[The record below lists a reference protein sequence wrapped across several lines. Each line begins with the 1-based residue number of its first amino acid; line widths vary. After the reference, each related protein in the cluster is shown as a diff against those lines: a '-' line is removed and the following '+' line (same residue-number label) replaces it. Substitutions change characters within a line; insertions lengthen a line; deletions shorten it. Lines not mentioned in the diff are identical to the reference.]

1 MILGIEDQHLVDVV
15 GGVEGELLPGLV
27 ARGDDLHDERGG
39 VQPDARGAWSVQAA
53 VGDAEVLDGVAEIEL
68 AHRGLETGVARGSAK
83 DLRELLGQ
91 SRMPVAWR
99 RDHVQ
104 DTLPYLVEA
113 IKTRDPPTLLER
125 VQLEGVWVEYHRG
138 HSARIAT
145 VHRAMLSVQTDAS
158 RKRLTLIACILGS
171 GIALL
176 DGTAVNVALPS
187 IQDALGG
194 GLAAQQWVVNA
205 YLLTLGSLILIGGSL
220 GDLYGERRIFAL
232 GVGGF
237 GATSLLCAL
246 APTIEVLIAA
256 RALQGVAGALLVP
269 SALAVI
275 VATFDEDERGPA
287 IGSWT
292 AWGGI
297 ATVLGPLAGGE
308 LLAIASWRW
317 IFLLNLPLVIAC
329 VTLIL
334 VAIPATPRP
343 AATARPRRIDVPGAT
358 LCALGLGGPVF
369 ALIEQPRLGWSS
381 PAVLIPLIAGVA
393 LLCMFV
399 AYEWRARDPMLP
411 LGLFRRRNFSAGNV
425 ETFAMYAGLAVLFF
439 FLVLF
444 LQQVGGYTPLQS
456 GLATLPVTLVM
467 FALSRRFG
475 ALADK
480 HGPRLFMGLGPLVAA
495 VGLLLF
501 QRVGTRIDYVTDVLP
516 GLLVFSLG
524 LSMTVA
530 PLTAAVLAGAERT
543 QAGIASA
550 VNNAVARVAG
560 LIGTAAVG
568 AAIATAFA
576 TSLDGNLAG
585 VRLGPA
591 AQATV
596 REAKRLPLGLPDV
609 SGLPPRQAHAVLS
622 AAEAASLHSFHLGL
636 AIAAVLVALGGIA
649 GALGVRNPQRIVHA
663 STCEGGALVGASPEA
678 V

>member
-1 MILGIEDQHLVDVV
+1 
-15 GGVEGELLPGLV
+15 
-27 ARGDDLHDERGG
+27 
-39 VQPDARGAWSVQAA
+39 
-53 VGDAEVLDGVAEIEL
+53 
-68 AHRGLETGVARGSAK
+68 
-83 DLRELLGQ
+83 
-91 SRMPVAWR
+91 
-99 RDHVQ
+99 
-104 DTLPYLVEA
+104 
-113 IKTRDPPTLLER
+113 
-125 VQLEGVWVEYHRG
+125 
-138 HSARIAT
+138 
-145 VHRAMLSVQTDAS
+145 MLSVQTDAA
-158 RKRLTLIACILGS
+158 RKRWTLVACILGS

-232 GVGGF
+232 GVAGF

-275 VATFDEDERGPA
+275 VSTFDESERGPA

-317 IFLLNLPLVIAC
+317 IFLLNLPLTIAC

-334 VAIPATPRP
+334 IAIPKSTRTAATGEAAAPASGRP
-343 AATARPRRIDVPGAT
+343 AGGVAQAERPARRIDVPGAT
-358 LCALGLGGPVF
+358 LCALGLAGPVY

-381 PAVLIPLIAGVA
+381 PGVIVPLVAGVA
-393 LLCMFV
+393 LLLGFV
-399 AYEWRARDPMLP
+399 AYESRARDPMLP

-425 ETFAMYAGLAVLFF
+425 ETLAMYAGLAVLFF

-444 LQQVGGYTPLQS
+444 LQQIGGYTPLQS

-475 ALADK
+475 ALADR
-480 HGPRLFMGLGPLVAA
+480 HGPRLFMGLGPLIAA

-501 QRVGTRIDYVTDVLP
+501 QRVGTHVDYVADVLP
-516 GLLVFSLG
+516 GLLLFSLG

-530 PLTAAVLAGAERT
+530 PLTAAVLAGAERS

-560 LIGTAAVG
+560 LLGTAAVG
-568 AAIATAFA
+568 AAIATSFA
-576 TSLDGNLAG
+576 TSLDTHLAG
-585 VRLGPA
+585 TPLGPA
-591 AQATV
+591 ADAAV

-609 SGLPPRQAHAVLS
+609 QGLPPRQAHAVAS
-622 AAEAASLHSFHLGL
+622 AAEAASLHSFHLGM

-649 GALGVRNPQRIVHA
+649 GALGVRNPQRVVHA
-663 STCEGGALVGASPEA
+663 ATCEGGALVGASPEA
-678 V
+678 VAETV